1 MVDLKRMRSADP
13 EIASAILLELARQ
26 NEKIELIASENLVS
40 PVVMEAQ
47 GSVLTNKYAEGY
59 PGNRYHAGCEHV
71 DVIETIAIERAKTL
85 FKAEYANVQPHSG
98 VNANLAV
105 FVAMLKPGDA
115 ILGMGLDMGGHLSHG
130 SKANISGK
138 YYQCD
143 FYGVHPET
151 ELIDYEAMEE
161 KARTNKPKLIIA
173 GASSYSRHIDYAR
186 FRAVADE
193 VGALFL
199 VDMAHVSGLVAAG
212 VHPNPVEY
220 ADFVTTTTTKTI
232 RGARGGII
240 LCRAQYGPKIDK
252 AIFPGIQGGPQLN
265 GIAGKAVCFKEAMT
279 ADFREYAAR
288 VVKNSQTMAATLM
301 DRGYRIVSGG
311 TDTHLFLV
319 DLRTKGL
326 TGVEAEEVLERVGIT
341 VNKNMIPYDPE
352 NPRVTSGIRIGSS
365 AMTTRGL
372 DTAEMTRIAEMIDEV
387 LENRDNETKLD
398 RLREEVVTLCRQFP
412 IYEYS
417 VDREI
422 AAEVTQ

>member
-1 MVDLKRMRSADP
+1 MDLKRMRSADP
-13 EIASAILLELARQ
+13 EVASAILLELARQ

-85 FKAEYANVQPHSG
+85 FNAEYANVQPHSG

-105 FVAMLKPGDA
+105 FVAMLKPGDTM
-115 ILGMGLDMGGHLSHG
+115 LGMRLDMGGHLSHG

-138 YYQCD
+138 YYQCE
-143 FYGVHPET
+143 FYGVCPDT
-151 ELIDYEAMEE
+151 ELIDYEEMEE
-161 KARTNKPKLIIA
+161 KARALRPKLLIA

-240 LCRAQYGPKIDK
+240 LCRAEYGPKIDK

-265 GIAGKAVCFKEAMT
+265 GK
-279 ADFREYAAR
+279 
-288 VVKNSQTMAATLM
+288 
-301 DRGYRIVSGG
+301 
-311 TDTHLFLV
+311 
-319 DLRTKGL
+319 
-326 TGVEAEEVLERVGIT
+326 
-341 VNKNMIPYDPE
+341 
-352 NPRVTSGIRIGSS
+352 IGR
-365 AMTTRGL
+365 AH
-372 DTAEMTRIAEMIDEV
+372 V
-387 LENRDNETKLD
+387 
-398 RLREEVVTLCRQFP
+398 
-412 IYEYS
+412 
-417 VDREI
+417 
-422 AAEVTQ
+422 

>member
-1 MVDLKRMRSADP
+1 MDLKRMRSADP
-13 EIASAILLELARQ
+13 EVASAILLELARQ

-71 DVIETIAIERAKTL
+71 DVIESIAIERAKTL
-85 FKAEYANVQPHSG
+85 FNAEYANVQPHSG

-105 FVAMLKPGDA
+105 FVAMLKPGDTM
-115 ILGMGLDMGGHLSHG
+115 LGMRLDMGGHLSHG

-138 YYQCD
+138 YYQCE
-143 FYGVHPET
+143 FYGVCPDT
-151 ELIDYEAMEE
+151 ELIDYEEMEE
-161 KARTNKPKLIIA
+161 KARALRPKLLIA

-240 LCRAQYGPKIDK
+240 LCRAEYGPKIDK

-265 GIAGKAVCFKEAMT
+265 GIAGKAICFKEAMT
-279 ADFREYAAR
+279 PEFRDYAAQ
-288 VVKNSQTMAATLM
+288 VISNAQAMAATLQ
-301 DRGYRIVSGG
+301 DKGYRIVSGG

-319 DLRTKGL
+319 DLQPKGL
-326 TGVEAEEVLERVGIT
+326 TGVEAEEVLEQVGIT
-341 VNKNMIPYDPE
+341 VNKNMIPFDPQ

-372 DTAEMTRIAEMIDEV
+372 GTAEMVHIAEMIDRV
-387 LENRDNETKLD
+387 LENRHDEDVLND
-398 RLREEVVTLCRQFP
+398 VRQEVIALCRQFP

-417 VDREI
+417 FAVESTSG
-422 AAEVTQ
+422 VM